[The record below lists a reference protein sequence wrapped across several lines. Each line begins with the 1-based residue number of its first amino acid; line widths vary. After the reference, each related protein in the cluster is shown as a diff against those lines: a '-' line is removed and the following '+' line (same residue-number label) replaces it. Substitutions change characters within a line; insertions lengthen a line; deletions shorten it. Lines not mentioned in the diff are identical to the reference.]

1 MSVKSANQMW
11 KESGTTLTFKAWI
24 EREKQK
30 YSNFE
35 GQQIIINKE
44 LNDSIQNVINKSVPS
59 SVSTADDNK
68 TFGIPNVVFVVGG
81 LLIVAAITYKILKN
95 RESK

>member
-59 SVSTADDNK
+59 SAPTADDSK